1 MSKENIIKE
10 LKIAYE
16 MELETVQSYIAA
28 SVNLDGVMSKIV
40 KQELKDDIPEELGH
54 AQKLAERIKVLDG
67 VVPGSFELERN
78 QKSLQPTEDSTDVIA
93 IIKGVIEA
101 EEGAIAQYR
110 KIIEI
115 CDGVDYVTQD
125 LAIAILAD
133 EEEHRREFVGF
144 LKEFESSE
152 TVAGSRRI
160 A

>member
-1 MSKENIIKE
+1 
-10 LKIAYE
+10 
-16 MELETVQSYIAA
+16 
-28 SVNLDGVMSKIV
+28 MSKIV

-78 QKSLQPTEDSTDVIA
+78 QKSLQPTEVSTDVIA

-144 LKEFESSE
+144 
-152 TVAGSRRI
+152 
-160 A
+160 